1 MIKLENIDY
10 CIDNKK
16 ILHNIN
22 LEFEKGKF
30 YGIIGPNG
38 SGKSTLL
45 DIIVGH
51 KNINKGEILVE
62 NIKMEEY
69 SILEY
74 AKKIALVPQEF
85 DTHFNY
91 TAREII
97 EMGRYPYKKNSDED
111 VVGKEI
117 IDSFISKF
125 SIKKLIEKSIIEM
138 SGGERQR
145 VLFIKALVQDT
156 DYILLDEA
164 TSNLDLYNTHK
175 LMHEIL
181 KEIKEKNK
189 SVIAV
194 IHDMNLASLYCDK
207 IIMLKNGKVIAV
219 DHKDNVL
226 VKDKIKDLFNVES
239 EIVDIHGKKAIFS
252 YLNITKENH

>member
-1 MIKLENIDY
+1 MIKLKDINYSIED
-10 CIDNKK
+10 KK
-16 ILHNIN
+16 ILHDIN

-30 YGIIGPNG
+30 YGLIGPNG

-51 KNINKGEILVE
+51 KEFDNGEILIE
-62 NIKMEEY
+62 DKKLKEY
-69 SILEY
+69 KIVDY

-97 EMGRYPYKKNSDED
+97 EMGRYPYINNENES
-111 VVGKEI
+111 VAG
-117 IDSFISKF
+117 
-125 SIKKLIEKSIIEM
+125 KKLIDHFIHKFAIEKLLEKSITEM

-164 TSNLDLYNTHK
+164 TSNLDLFNTHK

-181 KEIKEKNK
+181 KEIKEKEK

-194 IHDMNLASLYCDK
+194 IHDMNLASLYCDE
-207 IIMLKNGKVIAV
+207 IIMLKNGKVIAK
-219 DHKDNVL
+219 DKKDNVL
-226 VKDKIKDLFNVES
+226 VHDKIKELFNVES
-239 EIVDIHGKKAIFS
+239 EIIDSKGKRIIFS
-252 YLNITKENH
+252 YLDKK